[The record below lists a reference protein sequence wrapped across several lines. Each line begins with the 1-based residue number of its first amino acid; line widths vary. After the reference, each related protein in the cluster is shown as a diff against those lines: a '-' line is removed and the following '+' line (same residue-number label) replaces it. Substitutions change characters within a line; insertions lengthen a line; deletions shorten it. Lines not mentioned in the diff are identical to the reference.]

1 MENKRIISIFL
12 FLSVIV
18 ISLFFSMYSSCY
30 KEGLTSLYYHGDDID
45 SYIIENPSKD
55 AIMRI
60 NNIFNNNAYDN
71 INKIKN
77 IYDITKN
84 IPVLLSIYESI
95 SYQCI
100 DSVKDYIK
108 KWPIIDANGDLVD
121 KKTISKKFVES
132 IQNIIFNTRN
142 KTYSEKFFDIRN
154 YICKNNIC
162 DDKLSRIYTNYE
174 NIWID
179 ILKNY
184 VNTLSTSN
192 NSAIAAKFGSF

>member
-1 MENKRIISIFL
+1 
-12 FLSVIV
+12 
-18 ISLFFSMYSSCY
+18 MYFNSC
-30 KEGLTSLYYHGDDID
+30 KEGLTSVYYYGDDID

-55 AIMRI
+55 DIMRI
-60 NNIFNNNAYDN
+60 NNILNNNAYDN

-84 IPVLLSIYESI
+84 IPILLHIYESI

-108 KWPIIDANGDLVD
+108 KWPITDTNGDLVD
-121 KKTISKKFVES
+121 KNTISKKFVES
-132 IQNIIFNTRN
+132 IRNIISNTPSKR
-142 KTYSEKFFDIRN
+142 YSEKFFDIRN

-162 DDKLSRIYTNYE
+162 DEKLSRIYNNYE

-184 VNTLSTSN
+184 VNTLSK
-192 NSAIAAKFGSF
+192 SANAEIAKKFGSF